1 MASKEELNRIIEYRD
16 VLGEITKELG
26 KKTNHIKEA
35 VKSYTNLDSIA
46 KQLQINEEITNTLSD
61 KQLDKLKSKAALQIQ
76 ELKRSAELLAKE
88 KNINIDLLDI
98 QSSREAAFK
107 KLNNEEKAL
116 ILAAKEGFKLEEE
129 SLDIINKEVETR
141 EKVNKS
147 LGFAGNSMKILNSIA
162 GGLGKALSMDK
173 ISTDM
178 EKFANESIR
187 ANKEVSRL
195 QTLTV
200 GLKSAFKNL
209 SQPLTDPAIII
220 GTIIKSFGEFEKANR
235 EVRQLTGQSA
245 DNYSR
250 LNSSLVTGTDQ
261 IKTIGSLSKE
271 LNINVNAAFSPNT
284 ILAATELTE
293 LLGIGATES
302 ANLAMGSEAFGHNL
316 SDIEGATESAVKN
329 MALQGKGALNFK
341 DVMNEAGKA
350 SKSLSVSL
358 KGNPEA
364 LAKAAAS
371 AKALGLSLKD
381 AESIADNLLNFE
393 SSISAEI
400 EAELL
405 TGKQL
410 NLEKARTAALNN
422 DMETL
427 TKEIGNNQEIIN
439 SFSSGNRI
447 QQDAIAKS
455 LGMSKD
461 QVAEMVLKQQLSKNL
476 SIEQAA
482 KAAGISVEEAKRL
495 SIQEQIQKSIA
506 KMTELLNPVLGFITK
521 LLSNSIVFYGVL
533 GAIALIVGAK
543 LVTGFK
549 SIANDAKDAG
559 KSMMGMF
566 KGMEGKKGVLE
577 NVKGGFKGFMG
588 GDKSKEAIPGGDNIE
603 KAAESTKGISGEQ
616 GKKISDFLKG
626 LSEGLT
632 AMGTTKVL
640 FGAVN
645 LIPASIGLIAMI
657 PGFFGAK
664 LLEQI
669 NGEKLQESLYG
680 LAMGMEEMGKG
691 KVLLGSLGLI
701 AASVG
706 LTAMIPGVIGGLML
720 AAAATPIA
728 TGLNILGASL
738 VSFGTMMATGVGAL
752 GLALLTG
759 AAIGLGFALKLAAPG
774 IAAFG
779 IVIDS
784 VFKGIATVITAVAD
798 GFIKFLD
805 AITLEKVGV
814 IMSLGAALFSVAA
827 GLGAVAIAG
836 IAALPAIAG
845 LTILTTIGGALGSL
859 FGGDGEKSE
868 SKKEDKEDPTLM
880 KLDELNT
887 NIMKLISIVEKGG
900 NVTMDGATVGKVLA
914 LGSSKLG

>member
-76 ELKRSAELLAKE
+76 ELKRSAELLAKSKGIE
-88 KNINIDLLDI
+88 DINGAILG
-98 QSSREAAFK
+98 FK
-107 KLNNEEKAL
+107 RNLNEEEEAL
-116 ILAAKEGFKLEEE
+116 LRAYQQGFKLEEE

-141 EKVNKS
+141 EKVNKT
-147 LGFAGNSMKILNSIA
+147 LGFAGNSMKTLNSIA

-173 ISTDM
+173 ISKDM
-178 EKFANESIR
+178 EDFANESVR
-187 ANKEVSRL
+187 AKKEVSRL
-195 QTLTV
+195 QTLGV

-533 GAIALIVGAK
+533 GAIALIVGVK
-543 LVTGFK
+543 LVKGFK
-549 SIANDAKDAG
+549 SIATDAKDAF
-559 KSMMGMF
+559 KSVMGMF

-577 NVKGGFKGFMG
+577 NVKGGFKGLMG
-588 GDKSKEAIPGGDNIE
+588 DDKSKEAIPGGDSIG
-603 KAAESTKGISGEQ
+603 KAADSTKGGGGDMMEKFSKIDTKKLIQGAGAMIILSG
-616 GKKISDFLKG
+616 
-626 LSEGLT
+626 
-632 AMGTTKVL
+632 AL
-640 FGAVN
+640 FIAAKAFQEFAEVEWE
-645 LIPASIGLIAMI
+645 SIGKGTVALLGLAGIAFLLGKIKGPIIEGSIAM
-657 PGFFGAK
+657 A
-664 LLEQI
+664 
-669 NGEKLQESLYG
+669 
-680 LAMGMEEMGKG
+680 
-691 KVLLGSLGLI
+691 
-701 AASVG
+701 
-706 LTAMIPGVIGGLML
+706 
-720 AAAATPIA
+720 
-728 TGLNILGASL
+728 ILGASL
-738 VSFGTMMATGVGAL
+738 
-752 GLALLTG
+752 
-759 AAIGLGFALKLAAPG
+759 IPLGFALNLAAP
-774 IAAFG
+774 AFEAFG
-779 IVIDS
+779 TVITS
-784 VFKGIATVITAVAD
+784 VFNGIATLVTAVAD
-798 GFIKFLD
+798 GFVKFLD

-836 IAALPAIAG
+836 MAALPAIAG
-845 LTILTTIGGALGSL
+845 LTVLTTIGGALGSL
-859 FGGDGEKSE
+859 FGGGEKSE
-868 SKKEDKEDPTLM
+868 SKKEDKEDPTLK

-900 NVTMDGATVGKVLA
+900 NVTMDGAAVGKVLA